1 MELVAVYTLTSNHSI
16 SNYMRMADE
25 RGNPVMQYVYIVVI
39 GLHVLAGVFWAGT
52 TVTLARDP
60 EIRAE
65 RFIQPQMGAAGMVF
79 LTGALLWYFFHGAY
93 FGSTEMVLAL
103 GILTAFAAAGV
114 LGAMVGAPSRRL
126 AGASAE
132 TETQLRARMATGERI
147 AARLLAITVL
157 CMAVARMF

>member
-1 MELVAVYTLTSNHSI
+1 
-16 SNYMRMADE
+16 
-25 RGNPVMQYVYIVVI
+25 MQYVFIVVI

-65 RFIQPQMGAAGMVF
+65 RFIRPQLGAAVMVF

-103 GILTAFAAAGV
+103 GILAAFAAAGV
-114 LGAMVGAPSRRL
+114 LGAMVSAPSRRL
-126 AGASAE
+126 AGANAE
-132 TETQLRARMATGERI
+132 IETQLRARMATGERI
-147 AARLLAITVL
+147 AARLLVVTVL
-157 CMAVARMF
+157 CMAIARMV